1 MLRSVLLSETI
12 DILTASTLPKPAMSR
27 QPLSLPCCHLLL
39 PWLLAGI
46 LLVGGCDSR
55 PPTRPDVTG
64 KPPASG
70 QGTTSGT
77 QIRPSQPASSA
88 PQPASSGRN
97 TKGSKPDEGTLVLPS
112 DPPASDDTFAPSSLA
127 PEAVPSRTSAQ
138 DKASAPQ
145 AIDDATALRV
155 LKSNHCASCHQ
166 PERKV
171 VGPAFR
177 DIGRRHAGQPDAGRQ
192 LAASILGGSS
202 RNWRPEPMPPQ
213 PHVNDRD
220 LKIIVDW
227 ILQQH

>member
-1 MLRSVLLSETI
+1 
-12 DILTASTLPKPAMSR
+12 MSR
-27 QPLSLPCCHLLL
+27 QPLPLPCRHLLF
-39 PWLLAGI
+39 PWLMAVV
-46 LLVGGCDSR
+46 LLGGCDSQ
-55 PPTRPDVTG
+55 PPTPPAGTG
-64 KPPASG
+64 KPPGSG
-70 QGTTSGT
+70 QVVRPDTRIATAQSATSETRSVSTG
-77 QIRPSQPASSA
+77 QAEE
-88 PQPASSGRN
+88 G
-97 TKGSKPDEGTLVLPS
+97 GKPDEGTLVLPS
-112 DPPASDDTFAPSSLA
+112 DPPASDTPVSSSAAPDTGP
-127 PEAVPSRTSAQ
+127 PRTQAQ
-138 DKASAPQ
+138 AQASAPQ
-145 AIDDATALRV
+145 AIDNATALRV

-202 RNWRPEPMPPQ
+202 RNWGPVPMPPQ

>member
-1 MLRSVLLSETI
+1 
-12 DILTASTLPKPAMSR
+12 MSR
-27 QPLSLPCCHLLL
+27 QPLPLPCRHLLF
-39 PWLLAGI
+39 PWLMAVV
-46 LLVGGCDSR
+46 LLGGCVSQ
-55 PPTRPDVTG
+55 PPTPPAGTG
-64 KPPASG
+64 KPPGSG
-70 QGTTSGT
+70 QVVRPDTRIATAQSATSETRSVSTG
-77 QIRPSQPASSA
+77 QAEE
-88 PQPASSGRN
+88 G
-97 TKGSKPDEGTLVLPS
+97 GKPDEGTLVLPS
-112 DPPASDDTFAPSSLA
+112 DPPASDTPVSSSAAPDTGP
-127 PEAVPSRTSAQ
+127 PRTQAQ
-138 DKASAPQ
+138 AQASAPQ

-202 RNWRPEPMPPQ
+202 RNWGPVPMPPQ

>member
-1 MLRSVLLSETI
+1 MAVVLL
-12 DILTASTLPKPAMSR
+12 
-27 QPLSLPCCHLLL
+27 
-39 PWLLAGI
+39 
-46 LLVGGCDSR
+46 GGCDSQ
-55 PPTRPDVTG
+55 PPTPPAGTG
-64 KPPASG
+64 KPPGSG
-70 QGTTSGT
+70 QVVRPDTRIATAQSATSETRSVSTG
-77 QIRPSQPASSA
+77 QAEE
-88 PQPASSGRN
+88 G
-97 TKGSKPDEGTLVLPS
+97 GKPDEGTLVLPS
-112 DPPASDDTFAPSSLA
+112 DPPASDTPVSSSAAPDTGP
-127 PEAVPSRTSAQ
+127 PRTQAQ
-138 DKASAPQ
+138 AQASAPQ

-202 RNWRPEPMPPQ
+202 RNWGPVPMPPQ

>member
-1 MLRSVLLSETI
+1 
-12 DILTASTLPKPAMSR
+12 MSR
-27 QPLSLPCCHLLL
+27 QPLSLPCRHLLF
-39 PWLLAGI
+39 PWLMAVV
-46 LLVGGCDSR
+46 LLGGCDSQLPA
-55 PPTRPDVTG
+55 PPAGTG

-70 QGTTSGT
+70 QVAKPGTRIATAQSATSETRSVSTDQAEEG
-77 QIRPSQPASSA
+77 
-88 PQPASSGRN
+88 G
-97 TKGSKPDEGTLVLPS
+97 KPDEGTLVLPS
-112 DPPASDDTFAPSSLA
+112 DPPASDTPVSSSAAPDTGP
-127 PEAVPSRTSAQ
+127 PRTQAQ
-138 DKASAPQ
+138 AQASAPQ

-155 LKSNHCASCHQ
+155 LKSSHCASCHQ

-202 RNWRPEPMPPQ
+202 RNWGPVPMPPQ

>member
-1 MLRSVLLSETI
+1 
-12 DILTASTLPKPAMSR
+12 MSR
-27 QPLSLPCCHLLL
+27 QPLSLPCRHLLF
-39 PWLLAGI
+39 PWLMAVV
-46 LLVGGCDSR
+46 LLGGCDSQ
-55 PPTRPDVTG
+55 PPTPPAGTG
-64 KPPASG
+64 KPPGSG
-70 QGTTSGT
+70 QVVRPDTRIATAQSATSETRSVSTG
-77 QIRPSQPASSA
+77 QAEE
-88 PQPASSGRN
+88 G
-97 TKGSKPDEGTLVLPS
+97 GKPDEGTLVLPS
-112 DPPASDDTFAPSSLA
+112 DPPASDTPVSSSAAPDTGP
-127 PEAVPSRTSAQ
+127 PRTQAQ
-138 DKASAPQ
+138 AQASAPQ

-202 RNWRPEPMPPQ
+202 RNWGPVPMPPQ

>member
-1 MLRSVLLSETI
+1 
-12 DILTASTLPKPAMSR
+12 MSR
-27 QPLSLPCCHLLL
+27 QPLPLPCRHLLF
-39 PWLLAGI
+39 PWLMAVV
-46 LLVGGCDSR
+46 LLGGCDSQ
-55 PPTRPDVTG
+55 PPTPPAGTG
-64 KPPASG
+64 KPPGSG
-70 QGTTSGT
+70 QVVRPDTRIATAQSATSETRSVSTG
-77 QIRPSQPASSA
+77 QAEE
-88 PQPASSGRN
+88 G
-97 TKGSKPDEGTLVLPS
+97 GKPDEGTLVLPS
-112 DPPASDDTFAPSSLA
+112 DPPASDTPVSSSAAPDTGP
-127 PEAVPSRTSAQ
+127 PRTQAQ
-138 DKASAPQ
+138 AQASAPQ

-202 RNWRPEPMPPQ
+202 RNWGPVPMPPQ

-220 LKIIVDW
+220 LRIIVDW

>member
-1 MLRSVLLSETI
+1 
-12 DILTASTLPKPAMSR
+12 MSR
-27 QPLSLPCCHLLL
+27 QPLPLPCRHLLF
-39 PWLLAGI
+39 PWLMAVV
-46 LLVGGCDSR
+46 LLGGCDSQ
-55 PPTRPDVTG
+55 PPTPPAGTG
-64 KPPASG
+64 KPPGSG
-70 QGTTSGT
+70 QVVRPDTRIATAQSATSETRSVSTG
-77 QIRPSQPASSA
+77 QAEE
-88 PQPASSGRN
+88 G
-97 TKGSKPDEGTLVLPS
+97 GKPDEGTLVLPS
-112 DPPASDDTFAPSSLA
+112 DPPASDTPVSSSAAPDTGP
-127 PEAVPSRTSAQ
+127 PRTQAQ
-138 DKASAPQ
+138 AQASAPQ

-202 RNWRPEPMPPQ
+202 RNWGPVPMPPQ

-220 LKIIVDW
+220 LKIIFDW

>member
-1 MLRSVLLSETI
+1 
-12 DILTASTLPKPAMSR
+12 MSR
-27 QPLSLPCCHLLL
+27 QPLPLPCRHLLF
-39 PWLLAGI
+39 PWLMAVV
-46 LLVGGCDSR
+46 LLGGCDSQ
-55 PPTRPDVTG
+55 PPAPPAGTG
-64 KPPASG
+64 KPPGSG
-70 QGTTSGT
+70 QVTRPGTRIATAQSATSETRSVSTG
-77 QIRPSQPASSA
+77 QAVE
-88 PQPASSGRN
+88 G
-97 TKGSKPDEGTLVLPS
+97 GKPDEGTLVLPS
-112 DPPASDDTFAPSSLA
+112 DPPASDTPVSSSAAPDTGP
-127 PEAVPSRTSAQ
+127 PRTQAQ
-138 DKASAPQ
+138 AQASAPQ

-202 RNWRPEPMPPQ
+202 RNWGPVPMPPQ

>member
-1 MLRSVLLSETI
+1 
-12 DILTASTLPKPAMSR
+12 MSR
-27 QPLSLPCCHLLL
+27 QPLPLPCRHLLF
-39 PWLLAGI
+39 PWLMAVV
-46 LLVGGCDSR
+46 LLGGCDSQ
-55 PPTRPDVTG
+55 PPTPPAGTG
-64 KPPASG
+64 KPPGSG
-70 QGTTSGT
+70 QVVRPDTLIATAQSATSETRSVSTG
-77 QIRPSQPASSA
+77 QAEE
-88 PQPASSGRN
+88 G
-97 TKGSKPDEGTLVLPS
+97 GKPDEGTLVLPS
-112 DPPASDDTFAPSSLA
+112 DPPASDTPVSSSAAPDTGP
-127 PEAVPSRTSAQ
+127 PRTQAQ
-138 DKASAPQ
+138 AQASAPQ

-202 RNWRPEPMPPQ
+202 RNWGPVPMPPQ

>member
-1 MLRSVLLSETI
+1 
-12 DILTASTLPKPAMSR
+12 MSR
-27 QPLSLPCCHLLL
+27 QPLPLPCRHLLF
-39 PWLLAGI
+39 PWLMAVV
-46 LLVGGCDSR
+46 LLGGCDSQ
-55 PPTRPDVTG
+55 PPTPPPGTG
-64 KPPASG
+64 KPPGSG
-70 QGTTSGT
+70 QVVRPDTRIATAQSATSETRSVSTG
-77 QIRPSQPASSA
+77 QAEE
-88 PQPASSGRN
+88 G
-97 TKGSKPDEGTLVLPS
+97 GKPDEGTLVLPS
-112 DPPASDDTFAPSSLA
+112 DPPASDTPVSSSAAPDTGP
-127 PEAVPSRTSAQ
+127 PRTQAQ
-138 DKASAPQ
+138 AQASAPQ

-202 RNWRPEPMPPQ
+202 RNWGPVPMPPQ

>member
-1 MLRSVLLSETI
+1 
-12 DILTASTLPKPAMSR
+12 MSR
-27 QPLSLPCCHLLL
+27 QPLSLPCRHLLF
-39 PWLLAGI
+39 PWLMAVV
-46 LLVGGCDSR
+46 LLGGCDSQ
-55 PPTRPDVTG
+55 PPAPPAGTG
-64 KPPASG
+64 KPPGSG
-70 QGTTSGT
+70 QVTRPGTRIATAQSATSETRSVSTG
-77 QIRPSQPASSA
+77 QAEE
-88 PQPASSGRN
+88 G
-97 TKGSKPDEGTLVLPS
+97 GKPDEGTLVLPS
-112 DPPASDDTFAPSSLA
+112 DPPASDTPVSSSAAPDTGP
-127 PEAVPSRTSAQ
+127 PRTQAQ
-138 DKASAPQ
+138 AQASAPQ

-202 RNWRPEPMPPQ
+202 RNWGPVPMPPQ

>member
-1 MLRSVLLSETI
+1 
-12 DILTASTLPKPAMSR
+12 MSR
-27 QPLSLPCCHLLL
+27 QPLPLPCRHLLF
-39 PWLLAGI
+39 PWLMAVV
-46 LLVGGCDSR
+46 LLGGCDSQ
-55 PPTRPDVTG
+55 PPTPPAGTG
-64 KPPASG
+64 KPPGSG
-70 QGTTSGT
+70 QVVRPDTRIATAQSATSETRSVSTG
-77 QIRPSQPASSA
+77 QAEE
-88 PQPASSGRN
+88 G
-97 TKGSKPDEGTLVLPS
+97 GKPDEGTLVLPS
-112 DPPASDDTFAPSSLA
+112 DPPASDTPVSSSAAPDTGP
-127 PEAVPSRTSAQ
+127 PRTQAQ
-138 DKASAPQ
+138 AQASAPQ

-171 VGPAFR
+171 MGPAFR

-202 RNWRPEPMPPQ
+202 RNWGPVPMPPQ

>member
-1 MLRSVLLSETI
+1 
-12 DILTASTLPKPAMSR
+12 MSR
-27 QPLSLPCCHLLL
+27 QPLPLPCRHLLF
-39 PWLLAGI
+39 PWLMAVV
-46 LLVGGCDSR
+46 LLGGCDSQ
-55 PPTRPDVTG
+55 PPTPPAGTG
-64 KPPASG
+64 KPPGSG
-70 QGTTSGT
+70 QVVRPDTRIATAQSATSET
-77 QIRPSQPASSA
+77 RSV
-88 PQPASSGRN
+88 SSGQAEE
-97 TKGSKPDEGTLVLPS
+97 GGKPDEGTLVLPS
-112 DPPASDDTFAPSSLA
+112 DPPASDTPVSSSAAPDTGP
-127 PEAVPSRTSAQ
+127 PRTQAQ
-138 DKASAPQ
+138 AQASAPQ

-155 LKSNHCASCHQ
+155 LKSNRCASCHQ

-202 RNWRPEPMPPQ
+202 RNWGPVPMPPQ

>member
-1 MLRSVLLSETI
+1 
-12 DILTASTLPKPAMSR
+12 MSR
-27 QPLSLPCCHLLL
+27 QPLSLPCRHLLF
-39 PWLLAGI
+39 PWLMAVV
-46 LLVGGCDSR
+46 LLGGCDSQ
-55 PPTRPDVTG
+55 PPAPPAGTG
-64 KPPASG
+64 KPPGSG
-70 QGTTSGT
+70 QVTRPGTRIATAQSATSETRSVSTG
-77 QIRPSQPASSA
+77 QAEE
-88 PQPASSGRN
+88 G
-97 TKGSKPDEGTLVLPS
+97 GKPDEGTLVLPS
-112 DPPASDDTFAPSSLA
+112 DPPASDTPVSSSAAPDTGP
-127 PEAVPSRTSAQ
+127 PRTQAQ
-138 DKASAPQ
+138 AQASAPQ

-155 LKSNHCASCHQ
+155 LTSNHCASCHQ

-202 RNWRPEPMPPQ
+202 RNWGPVPMPPQ

>member
-1 MLRSVLLSETI
+1 
-12 DILTASTLPKPAMSR
+12 MSR
-27 QPLSLPCCHLLL
+27 QPLPLPCRHLLF
-39 PWLLAGI
+39 PWLMTVV
-46 LLVGGCDSR
+46 LLGGCDSQ
-55 PPTRPDVTG
+55 PPAPPAGTG

-70 QGTTSGT
+70 QVA
-77 QIRPSQPASSA
+77 RPDTRIATAQSAASETRSV
-88 PQPASSGRN
+88 SSDQAQEG
-97 TKGSKPDEGTLVLPS
+97 GKPDEGTLVLPS
-112 DPPASDDTFAPSSLA
+112 DPPASDTPVSSSAAPDTGP
-127 PEAVPSRTSAQ
+127 PRTQAQ
-138 DKASAPQ
+138 AQASAPQ

-202 RNWRPEPMPPQ
+202 RNWGPVPMPPQ

>member
-1 MLRSVLLSETI
+1 
-12 DILTASTLPKPAMSR
+12 MSR
-27 QPLSLPCCHLLL
+27 QPLPLPCRHLLF
-39 PWLLAGI
+39 PWLMAVV
-46 LLVGGCDSR
+46 LLGGCDSQ
-55 PPTRPDVTG
+55 PPAPPAGTG
-64 KPPASG
+64 KPPGSG
-70 QGTTSGT
+70 QVTRPGTRIATAQSATSETRSVSTG
-77 QIRPSQPASSA
+77 QAEE
-88 PQPASSGRN
+88 G
-97 TKGSKPDEGTLVLPS
+97 GKPDEGTLVLPS
-112 DPPASDDTFAPSSLA
+112 DPPASDTPVSSSAAPDTGP
-127 PEAVPSRTSAQ
+127 PRTQAQ
-138 DKASAPQ
+138 AQASAPQ

-155 LKSNHCASCHQ
+155 LKSSHCTSCHQ

-202 RNWRPEPMPPQ
+202 RNWGPVPMPPQ